1 MDAFILLLLAFLT
14 VLFAF
19 VLKLELNRRED
30 LEIKERGY
38 KRSFKY
44 YVEREKRIKD
54 DKSKSK

>member
-1 MDAFILLLLAFLT
+1 MDAFLLLLLAFLT

-44 YVEREKRIKD
+44 YVEREKRIKND
-54 DKSKSK
+54 KNKSK